1 MKNKSLII
9 PVVLLGLIT
18 VLTMTP
24 ALTAQEGQQAAQKA
38 QVSIPPQVKSI
49 LTEGAETRQARL
61 DIPFSFVDKEIFLPA
76 QMNLHRI
83 FFFKVKNADLGFVE
97 PAAAGEKA
105 KEKKEGQEEISAFE
119 ATPAMLQSR
128 THVFLDYKQLDG
140 SFSKEVYIPLFLQV
154 DGGSYEAEKEE
165 IFTTGYPLPP
175 GKYLLS
181 MAIASQDLQ
190 KIGTQ
195 YLEFTLP
202 DPTGFAEELGVTPV
216 FCVNKMDRMSAAETS
231 TEIHKDF
238 FTYSV
243 LQVEANM
250 NDEFAANENLD
261 IFFFI
266 FGAQTNAEGRSDIV
280 INYEVLKGEEV
291 VIRYAE
297 TKYDMPLV
305 SQPLPLKRTVLVKT
319 TTDGTTTEKQEQR
332 DIDPGE
338 YALSIKIKD
347 INSGKTLDKVLN
359 FTVK

>member
-1 MKNKSLII
+1 MKNKSLIF
-9 PVVLLGLIT
+9 PVLLLGLVTI
-18 VLTMTP
+18 LAMTP
-24 ALTAQEGQQAAQKA
+24 VLTAQEAQSAAQKT
-38 QVSIPPQVKSI
+38 QISIPPQVKSI
-49 LTEGAETRQARL
+49 LTAGAETRQPRL
-61 DIPFSFVDKEIFLPA
+61 DIPFTFIEKEIYLPA

-105 KEKKEGQEEISAFE
+105 KEKKEGQEEVSAFE
-119 ATPAMLQSR
+119 ATPVMLQSR
-128 THVFLDYKQLDG
+128 THVFMDYQQLDG
-140 SFSKEVYIPLFLQV
+140 NFSKEVYIPMSLQV

-165 IFTTGYPLPP
+165 LFSTGYPLPP
-175 GKYLLS
+175 GRYLLS

-195 YLEFTLP
+195 YLEFSLP
-202 DPTGFAEELGVTPV
+202 DPTGFTEELGITPI
-216 FCVNKMDRMSAAETS
+216 FCVNKMDRMSAPETS

-250 NDEFAANENLD
+250 QDEFAANENLD

-266 FGAQTNAEGRSDIV
+266 FGAQANAEGRNDINV
-280 INYEVLKGEEV
+280 TYEVFKGEEIL
-291 VIRYAE
+291 IRYAE

-305 SQPLPLKRTVLVKT
+305 SQPLPLKRTVLIKT
-319 TTDGTTTEKQEQR
+319 TKDGTTTERQEKR
-332 DIDPGE
+332 DLEPGE
-338 YALSIKIKD
+338 YTLNMKIMD
-347 INSGKTLDKVLN
+347 NISGKTLDKVLN